1 MENLDRSPL
10 YSGAIQGTGPRY
22 CPSIEDKVVRFPHKQ
37 RHQVFLEQEGYDTN
51 EVYPNGLSTSLPSDV
66 QMKFLHTIKGLEG
79 VEVLRPGYA
88 VEYDFIEPT
97 CLNSTL
103 ETRAIEGLFLAGQIN
118 GTSGYEEAAAQG
130 LIAGMNAAL
139 KVQGKQ
145 PLILDRSE
153 AYIGVM
159 IDDLVTKGTKEPYR
173 MFTSRAEYRLLLR
186 EDNAELRLKE
196 KGYYAGLVREAWFN
210 EFLKKKRLMDE
221 VIGFLETTK
230 VNPTNDMKNALIA
243 MNAGELKKSLTLKEL
258 LRRPSIRLK
267 DVLSLATPPIPP
279 LCKGGIAQDI
289 SEAIET
295 YVKYEGYIKRQLE
308 DIERFKRVEGLKIP
322 AGISYDQLHWL
333 STEIREKLKKHRPAS
348 IGQANRISGITP
360 AALSMLM
367 IHLKKTGAM
376 QA

>member
-1 MENLDRSPL
+1 
-10 YSGAIQGTGPRY
+10 
-22 CPSIEDKVVRFPHKQ
+22 EDKVVRFPHKQ
-37 RHQVFLEQEGYDTN
+37 RHQVFLEPEGYDTN
-51 EVYPNGLSTSLPSDV
+51 EVYPNGLSTSLPIDV
-66 QMKFLHTIKGLEG
+66 QLKFLHTIKGLEE
-79 VEVLRPGYA
+79 VEILRPGYA

-97 CLNSTL
+97 CLNATL

-196 KGYYAGLVREAWFN
+196 KGYNAGLVREAPFN

-221 VIGFLETTK
+221 VIGFLETTR
-230 VNPTNDMKNALIA
+230 VNPTKDVKDALIA
-243 MNAGELKKSLTLKEL
+243 MRGTNAKWRGSGELKKSLTLKEL
-258 LRRPSIRLK
+258 LRRPNIRLK
-267 DVLSLATPPIPP
+267 DALSLAGSNFLIS
-279 LCKGGIAQDI
+279 QDI
-289 SEAIET
+289 SEAIEI

-322 AGISYDQLHWL
+322 AGISYDQMAWL

-367 IHLKKTGAM
+367 IHLKKTGAL